1 MLGMRHRGGGH
12 VKTEGDGGQG
22 TLRVINSEQ
31 RPGEG
36 HGTHSPSGGSGDS
49 GEVPI
54 WRWVGWWSFK
64 DGESGKFHIMCVSL
78 EQKKRNKGL

>member
-36 HGTHSPSGGSGDS
+36 HGTHSPSGPPERTNPVDN
-49 GEVPI
+49 
-54 WRWVGWWSFK
+54 F
-64 DGESGKFHIMCVSL
+64 
-78 EQKKRNKGL
+78 